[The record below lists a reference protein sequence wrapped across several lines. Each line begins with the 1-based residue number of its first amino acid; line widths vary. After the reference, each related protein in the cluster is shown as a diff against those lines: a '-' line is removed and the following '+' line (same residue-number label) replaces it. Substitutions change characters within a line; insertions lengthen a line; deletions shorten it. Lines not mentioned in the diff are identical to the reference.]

1 MAGIYAGIVPGIIG
15 SLFARTVTVTTLTSA
30 IALTSR
36 SVLGDAGL
44 DPTDPANA
52 APEAAELTAHDGAVG
67 PDGIVEGAD
76 EVLGAGNAAV
86 SRGRDWIAGRPF
98 DSA

>member
-52 APEAAELTAHDGAVG
+52 APL
-67 PDGIVEGAD
+67 
-76 EVLGAGNAAV
+76 
-86 SRGRDWIAGRPF
+86 RRPN
-98 DSA
+98 